1 MDGRLLKEIT
11 QIKKQISLLEDYV
24 RVGETSFSFITTDND
39 DTKTDKI
46 NRALLQDINT
56 AAKNAGVKAVITTA
70 VSGHSDKTISG
81 RRSRHPDSN
90 AVDISIISGEKAQ
103 GASSNNSGNP
113 KFKELGDK
121 LVDELVKLGYVWN
134 PNDESANQKAIFWQT
149 DTGGN
154 HYNHIH
160 VSNITDAAS
169 EESETDSTDST
180 DAGVKDGQFQQEKP
194 SFDISQALKS
204 FEKFKDIFK

>member
-1 MDGRLLKEIT
+1 MNSRLLKEIS
-11 QIKKQISLLEDYV
+11 QIKRQISLLEDYV
-24 RVGETSFSFITTDND
+24 RVGETGFSFITTDDD

-81 RRSRHPDSN
+81 TRSRHPDSN

-103 GASSNNSGNP
+103 GASSNNPGNP

-121 LVDELVKLGYVWN
+121 LVDELVKLGYSLNV
-134 PNDESANQKAIFWQT
+134 ESGKDKAVFWQT
-149 DTGGN
+149 DKGGN
-154 HYNHIH
+154 HYNHVH

-169 EESETDSTDST
+169 EESETETTS
-180 DAGVKDGQFQQEKP
+180 AGIKDGEFQQEKP
-194 SFDISQALKS
+194 SEDLFSTLRTI
-204 FEKFKDIFK
+204 EKVSKVFR